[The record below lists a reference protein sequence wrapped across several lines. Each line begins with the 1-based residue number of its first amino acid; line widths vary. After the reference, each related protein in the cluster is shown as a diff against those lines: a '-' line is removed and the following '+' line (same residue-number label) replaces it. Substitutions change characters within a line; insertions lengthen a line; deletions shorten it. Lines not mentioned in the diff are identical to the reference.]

1 MKPETPAAGG
11 GRRIALASRLASIL
25 VGWSIRRPR
34 LVLALALLA
43 GLAGCWVVATRFA
56 LNTDVVALFPEDL
69 PWRQTEEAMDRA
81 FPQRTDLIAVVVDGA
96 TPDIADRAAAA
107 LAGALEAQPA
117 LFHTVTRPDA
127 DPFFRRAALLFQ
139 DEAELRA
146 TTERI
151 IAAQPLLGTLAADPS
166 LRGVAR
172 TLELLAEGLQRG
184 EGDPAVLRP
193 ALEALATT
201 VEGTAAGRF
210 APLDWSRLFTGK
222 PPDPLAL
229 RRFVLVQPVP
239 DYGALAPV
247 AAATSAVRA
256 AAARLGLT
264 PEHGVRVRLTGDL
277 VMGDEEFSTVFGGAI
292 TENILS
298 FTAVAFLL
306 WLGLRSGRLIFPILG
321 TLVLG
326 LPITAA
332 FGLLV
337 VGPFNPLSIAFAVL
351 FIGFGVDFG
360 IQFAVSL
367 REQRYELAD
376 RPLPEALVAAGHHAG
391 EAIALAAMALGCGF
405 LAFLPTNYR
414 GVSELGLIAAA
425 GMLVAVVLS
434 LTALPAWLTFTRPR
448 PEREPVGYAA
458 LAPLD
463 RFLARHARPVAALLL
478 VLAIGCGISLA
489 WLRFDT
495 NPLDLRD
502 PHTEAVST
510 FRELMHNRDTTPNT
524 IDVLAPD
531 LPAAEALA
539 HRLAA
544 LPEVHG
550 TVTLAS
556 FVPEGQEAKL
566 ALIQD
571 AADLLGVTLEPG
583 ETSPPPDDPTIAN
596 ALAKAATALGG
607 IRGGLAAEAAR
618 LSAALQALAAG
629 PPKGEE
635 GRERLR
641 AALIP
646 GLETVLGDLRLALG
660 ARKVT
665 LETLPDALKRD
676 WIAPGGQARIEVRPQ
691 DLSDDYAVMARF
703 ARAVQTVAPAASGPA
718 ISIQASSRT
727 IETAF
732 FQAGLIATGATVLL
746 LLLALGSL
754 RLALL
759 ALAPLT
765 LAGLLTLATCV
776 AIGQPLNL
784 ANIIAL
790 PLLFAQGVAFKIY
803 YVVTWQHG
811 ERSLL
816 ASPLTRAVLYSAL
829 TNGTAFGSLAV
840 SAHPGTA
847 SMGLLLM
854 LSLLFALTAVML
866 TLPALLPLFAPSQP
880 APAEGRG

>member
-1 MKPETPAAGG
+1 MKPEIPAGG
-11 GRRIALASRLASIL
+11 QRRVALASRLASLL

-43 GLAGCWVVATRFA
+43 GLGACWVVATRFA
-56 LNTDVVALFPEDL
+56 LNTDVVALFPDDL

-81 FPQRTDLIAVVVDGA
+81 FPQRSNLIAVVLDGA
-96 TPDIADRAAAA
+96 TPDVADRAAAA
-107 LAGALEAQPA
+107 LAGALQAQPT
-117 LFHTVTRPDA
+117 LFHAVTRPDA
-127 DPFFRRAALLFQ
+127 DPFFRRTALLFQ

-172 TLELLAEGLQRG
+172 TLDLLGEGLQRG
-184 EGDPAVLRP
+184 EGDAGLLRP
-193 ALEALATT
+193 ALGALATT
-201 VEGTAAGRF
+201 AEGAAAGRF
-210 APLDWSRLFTGK
+210 APLDWSRLFTGQ

-247 AAATSAVRA
+247 AAATAAVRA
-256 AAARLGLT
+256 EAARLGLT
-264 PEHGVRVRLTGDL
+264 PENGVRVRLTGDL

-376 RPLPEALVAAGHHAG
+376 RPLPEALVAAGHQAG

-405 LAFLPTNYR
+405 LAFLPTDYR

-463 RFLARHARPVAALLL
+463 RFLARHARAVAAILLL
-478 VLAIGCGISLA
+478 LALGCGASLA

-510 FRELMHNRDTTPNT
+510 FRELMRNRDTTPNT
-524 IDVLAPD
+524 IDVLAPG
-531 LPAAEALA
+531 LPAAEVLA
-539 HRLAA
+539 RRLAA
-544 LPEVHG
+544 LPEVAG

-583 ETSPPPDDPTIAN
+583 ETAPPPDDATVAA
-596 ALAKAATALGG
+596 ALARAAQTLRAT
-607 IRGGLAAEAAR
+607 RGLLAAEATR
-618 LSAALQALAAG
+618 LAAALQALADG
-629 PPKGEE
+629 PPA

-641 AALIP
+641 AALVP
-646 GLETVLGDLRLALG
+646 GLETTLEGLRLALG
-660 ARKVT
+660 ARRVT
-665 LETLPDALKRD
+665 PETLPETLVRD
-676 WIAPGGQARIEVRPQ
+676 WIAPDGQARIEIRPQ

-703 ARAVQTVAPAASGPA
+703 ARAVQAVAPAASGPA
-718 ISIQASSRT
+718 ISIQASAHT

-732 FQAGLIATGATVLL
+732 LQAGLIATGATVLL
-746 LLLALGSL
+746 LLLALRSL

-854 LSLLFALTAVML
+854 LSLLFALAAVML
-866 TLPALLPLFAPSQP
+866 TLPALLPLFAPGRP
-880 APAEGRG
+880 APAEGRE